1 MSKSHIEIGVQDL
14 QSYENRTEAGHVLAR
29 ELETIDF
36 ETRPVVLAIPN
47 GGIPVGVEIA
57 RTLAAELDAIIVR
70 KLQVPGNPEAGFGAL
85 TSHRSLILNEKLV
98 RRIGLNQNQ
107 IELVVK
113 QTEEQIERRRTD
125 YKGLVGIVDTPQRD
139 IILVDDGLASGY
151 TMKAA
156 VESVRTL
163 NPLSITVA
171 VPTSSGSA
179 ADLITQEVQTLI
191 CPRIE
196 SGFIYAVANA
206 YRQWYDV
213 PDSEVIDILET
224 YRDSENSS

>member
-85 TSHRSLILNEKLV
+85 TSHGSLILNEKLV